1 MSKFLEAANNFE
13 EKLEG
18 VEFYETKPSL
28 YAKNQILNILKKET
42 KQPVF
47 LIGEPGSG
55 KSFLLRE
62 LKKELKDK
70 YLTIL
75 IDTPFIMPVDFIR
88 AIIEKVGGKPKSYA
102 LKDLI
107 KQAQTLFKT
116 QNHIIMIDEAQLLS
130 KDMMEA
136 IRILSDSKSFW
147 FILAMHKMESQE
159 ILKEP
164 HFRSRPHRVVEMGNL
179 TKDECEEFVLKE
191 LQKLSFMQI
200 SKDIHKNMKTIFKI
214 SKGNFRNLKKIFYH
228 LFLIIDYTHKKDIKK
243 YQKISECLIIMA
255 SIDGGLIDV

>member
-1 MSKFLEAANNFE
+1 MSKFLEASNIFE
-13 EKLEG
+13 EKIEG
-18 VEFYETKPSL
+18 VEFYEARSSL
-28 YAKNQILNILKKET
+28 YAKNQILNILEKET

-62 LKKELKDK
+62 LKKELNEE

-75 IDTPFIMPVDFIR
+75 IDTPFVSPVDFIR
-88 AIIEKVGGKPKSYA
+88 TIIKKAGNEPKSYA
-102 LKDLI
+102 LMDLI
-107 KQAQTLFKT
+107 KQAQTIFKT
-116 QNHIIMIDEAQLLS
+116 KKHIIMIDEAQLLS
-130 KDMMEA
+130 KEMMEA

-164 HFRSRPHRVVEMGNL
+164 HFRSRPHRVVEIGSL
-179 TKDECEEFVLKE
+179 TIEECEDYIVKMLISISLFQMAKDVHKNIKLIY
-191 LQKLSFMQI
+191 KLS
-200 SKDIHKNMKTIFKI
+200 N
-214 SKGNFRNLKKIFYH
+214 GNFRSLKKIFYH
-228 LFLIIDYTHKKDIKK
+228 LFLILDYTHKHDKKK
-243 YQKISECLIIMA
+243 YQKISKCLIIMA